1 MTSTPLRQFFPT
13 LGVVILLGFFL
24 YNMTAPSPGAQETAH
39 AAPAAPTGD
48 VPTVITVRCAHRPE
62 ALSISCGGRLLWQP
76 ETPGLH
82 EEMECGLP
90 LKDGSVILTVS
101 ARWPENTPD
110 TPVTL
115 ELEPEGKPTVSAT
128 RWSFGPSL
136 HPGSHLL
143 GRARQPPGPP
153 PPGSGQPQRL
163 LW

>member
-1 MTSTPLRQFFPT
+1 MRPPSGSPFHILRRPPSLAARNGFARF
-13 LGVVILLGFFL
+13 LG
-24 YNMTAPSPGAQETAH
+24 
-39 AAPAAPTGD
+39 
-48 VPTVITVRCAHRPE
+48 
-62 ALSISCGGRLLWQP
+62 QP

-82 EEMECGLP
+82 EETECGLP

-136 HPGSHLL
+136 NDSY
-143 GRARQPPGPP
+143 
-153 PPGSGQPQRL
+153 SFS
-163 LW
+163 WK

>member
-24 YNMTAPSPGAQETAH
+24 YNMTAPSPGTQ
-39 AAPAAPTGD
+39 G
-48 VPTVITVRCAHRPE
+48 
-62 ALSISCGGRLLWQP
+62 SCGGRLLWQP

-82 EEMECGLP
+82 EETECGLP

-136 HPGSHLL
+136 NDSY
-143 GRARQPPGPP
+143 
-153 PPGSGQPQRL
+153 SFS
-163 LW
+163 WK

>member
-24 YNMTAPSPGAQETAH
+24 YNMTAPSPGTQGTAH
-39 AAPAAPTGD
+39 STPAAPTTD

-82 EEMECGLP
+82 EETECGLP

-110 TPVTL
+110 TP
-115 ELEPEGKPTVSAT
+115 S
-128 RWSFGPSL
+128 RWNWNRRGNLPSPPPAGPSAL
-136 HPGSHLL
+136 P
-143 GRARQPPGPP
+143 
-153 PPGSGQPQRL
+153 
-163 LW
+163 